1 MAFSTTEEFSASMVS
16 VISASRSLGSSWYF
30 STRSEKICGTSRFT
44 MSTTDT
50 FTDTGT
56 RLLPL
61 ACHFCSVWQTA
72 SQMYWSS
79 REIRPVLSS
88 RGMNSDGC
96 TQPRVG
102 WFQRTS
108 ASMPTMARVMLLH
121 LGCRKKVNSW
131 LSSACSSSLSSYCW
145 ALRLSSMAGAK
156 RWMPLPEWSGFI
168 TAIWA

>member
-1 MAFSTTEEFSASMVS
+1 MAFSTTEELSASMVS

-121 LGCRKKVNSW
+121 LGCRKKQNS
-131 LSSACSSSLSSYCW
+131 
-145 ALRLSSMAGAK
+145 
-156 RWMPLPEWSGFI
+156 
-168 TAIWA
+168 